1 MKPFKHHNAQSLRE
15 ATTLLRKYNGKA
27 KANAGGTDLLGAM
40 RDRCMAE
47 YPEAVINIK
56 NISGLDYIKE
66 DKKGL
71 RIGALTKLADIASSK
86 KIKDTYKLLA
96 EAAHSVAT
104 PHVRNMATVGGNL
117 AQDVRCWYY
126 RYPQQ
131 VGGPIVCLRKG
142 GKICNALLGDSRY
155 HSIFGGASL
164 NEYPCSSHCPAGID
178 IPAYI
183 SKVNEGDFVEAA
195 HILME
200 KNPIPAITG
209 RVCPIFCEP
218 NCNRSEV
225 DEPVAIR
232 SIERGIGDYILRNA
246 HQFYRA
252 PERESGK
259 RVAIVGSGP
268 AGLTAAFYLRKAGHR
283 VVIFERF
290 SKAGGMLMNSIPA
303 YRLPR
308 LVVEKQIEALQ
319 NMGIEIRVGV
329 EVGSRVTID
338 QLTDEFDAIF
348 IAAGSWKEKLLGVE
362 KEDLAISGLQLLNQ
376 VSSGSDDM
384 RGDRLAIVGGGNVAI
399 DVARTLIRMGAKPVV
414 LYRRTEEQMP
424 AFRDEVEK
432 ARNEGVEFSFLTLPI
447 RISRSGEEITVTCIK
462 MKLGALDGSGRPKPE
477 PVEGSDY
484 TMSFHRLIRAIGE
497 EPDQVFLPEEIRGRT
512 QDPSVLFYRGKNIY
526 LGGDF
531 FTGPS
536 TVIAAIASGRQN
548 ALAIESFLGGGQI
561 SQDGKK
567 MPIHK
572 FAQFLSDVATAHARM
587 KGDTEPKGLT
597 EFDTENSIGL
607 IDREI
612 EKEAHRCFN
621 CGCLAVG
628 PSDVGTALVA
638 LNAQIVTTKRTVSAE
653 DFFTASATCS
663 TILNYDELIKEI
675 QIPKPSVGTRQSYN
689 KFTLRKPIDFAI
701 VSVASAL
708 TVNNGICKEARIV
721 LGGVAPEPLRAKK
734 AEDFLKGQPL
744 EEKSAAE
751 AAGLSLE
758 GAIALP
764 MNEYK
769 VEIAR
774 TLVRRAILD
783 RTD

>member
-1 MKPFKHHNAQSLRE
+1 MKPFKHHNARSLRE
-15 ATTLLRKYNGKA
+15 ATTLMRKYNGKA

-47 YPEAVINIK
+47 YPEAVVNIK
-56 NISGLDYIKE
+56 TISGLDYIKE

-71 RIGALTKLADIASSK
+71 RIGALTTLADIVSSK

-126 RYPQQ
+126 RYPRQ

-142 GKICNALLGDSRY
+142 GKMCYALLGDSRY
-155 HSIFGGASL
+155 HSIFGGARL

-183 SKVNEGDFVEAA
+183 SSVNEGDFAGAA
-195 HILME
+195 HVLME

-232 SIERGIGDYILRNA
+232 SIERGLGDYILRNA
-246 HQFYRA
+246 HQFYRV

-283 VVIFERF
+283 VVVFERF

-303 YRLPR
+303 YRMPR
-308 LVVEKQIEALQ
+308 VVVEKQIEALQ
-319 NMGIEIRVGV
+319 NMGIEIRMGV
-329 EVGSRVTID
+329 EVKSGVTIG
-338 QLTDEFDAIF
+338 QLTDDFDAIF
-348 IAAGSWKEKLLGVE
+348 VAAGSWKERPLGAE
-362 KEDLAISGLQLLNQ
+362 GEDLALSGLQFLNQ
-376 VSSGSDDM
+376 VGSGSGAVRDD
-384 RGDRLAIVGGGNVAI
+384 RVAIVGGGNVAI

-447 RISRSGEEITVTCIK
+447 HISRSGEEIVVTCIK
-462 MKLGALDGSGRPKPE
+462 MKLGAPDRSGRPKPE

-484 TMSFHRLIRAIGE
+484 TMSFHRVIRAIGE
-497 EPDQVFLPEEIRGRT
+497 EPDQSLLPEEIRAPM
-512 QDPSVLFYRGKNIY
+512 QSSSVLSYRGKNIY
-526 LGGDF
+526 LGGDY

-536 TVIAAIASGRQN
+536 TVIEAIASGMQN
-548 ALAIESFLGGGQI
+548 ALAIESSFNEGQV

-567 MPIHK
+567 MAAHT
-572 FAQFLSDVATAHARM
+572 FTQFSSDFATAHTRL
-587 KGDTEPKGLT
+587 KEDTEQKEFI
-597 EFDTENSIGL
+597 EFDAEKPIGL
-607 IDREI
+607 IDSEI

-621 CGCLAVG
+621 CGCLAVS

-653 DFFTASATCS
+653 DFFRASATCS
-663 TILNYDELIKEI
+663 TLLNHDELIKEI
-675 QIPKPSVGTRQSYN
+675 QIPKPAPGTRQNYN
-689 KFTLRKPIDFAI
+689 KFALRKPIDFAI
-701 VSVASAL
+701 VSVASAF
-708 TVNNGICKEARIV
+708 TVDNGVCKEARIV

-734 AEDFLKGQPL
+734 AEDFLNGQPL

-751 AAGLSLE
+751 AAELSLE

-769 VEIAR
+769 VEITR

>member
-1 MKPFKHHNAQSLRE
+1 MKPFKHHNARSLRE
-15 ATTLLRKYNGKA
+15 ATTLLKKYNGKA

-47 YPEAVINIK
+47 YPEAIINIK
-56 NISGLDYIKE
+56 TINNLEYIKE
-66 DKKGL
+66 DKKGI

-96 EAAHSVAT
+96 DAAHSVAS

-126 RYPQQ
+126 RYPRQ

-155 HSIFGGASL
+155 HSIFGGARL

-183 SKVNEGDFVEAA
+183 SRVNEGDLVGAA

-232 SIERGIGDYILRNA
+232 SIERGLGDYILQNA
-246 HQFYRA
+246 HEFYREPA
-252 PERESGK
+252 RESGRK
-259 RVAIVGSGP
+259 VAIVGSGP
-268 AGLTAAFYLRKAGHR
+268 AGLTAAFYLRKAGYR

-290 SKAGGMLMNSIPA
+290 AKAGGMLMHSIPA

-308 LVVEKQIEALQ
+308 VVVEKQIEALQ

-329 EVGSRVTID
+329 EVGSGVTID
-338 QLTDEFDAIF
+338 QLTDEFDEIF
-348 IAAGSWKEKLLGVE
+348 VAAGSWKERLLGV
-362 KEDLAISGLQLLNQ
+362 KGEDLALSGLQFLNQ
-376 VSSGSDDM
+376 VSSGSEDM
-384 RGDRLAIVGGGNVAI
+384 RDDRVAIVGGGNVAI
-399 DVARTLIRMGAKPVV
+399 DVARTLIHMGAKPVV

-424 AFRDEVEK
+424 AFKDEVEK
-432 ARNEGVEFSFLTLPI
+432 ACKEGVEFSFLTLPT
-447 RISRSGEEITVTCIK
+447 RISRSGEEIVVTCIK
-462 MKLGALDGSGRPKPE
+462 MKLGSLDGSGRPKPE
-477 PVEGSDY
+477 PIEGSDY

-497 EPDQVFLPEEIRGRT
+497 EPDQSLLPEGIRAPM
-512 QDPSVLFYRGKNIY
+512 QSISLLSYRGKNIY
-526 LGGDF
+526 LGGDYF
-531 FTGPS
+531 KGPS
-536 TVIAAIASGRQN
+536 TVIEAIASGRQN
-548 ALAIESFLGGGQI
+548 ALAIESSSGEGQI

-567 MPIHK
+567 MTTHG
-572 FAQFLSDVATAHARM
+572 FAQFSSDVATAHTRLKEDA
-587 KGDTEPKGLT
+587 EPKGFIELDA
-597 EFDTENSIGL
+597 EESIGL

-621 CGCLAVG
+621 CGCLAVS

-653 DFFTASATCS
+653 DFFRASAACS
-663 TILNYDELIKEI
+663 TILNHDELIKEI
-675 QIPKPSVGTRQSYN
+675 HIPKPDPGTRQSYN

-708 TVNNGICKEARIV
+708 TVDNGVCKEARIV

-734 AEDFLKGQPL
+734 AEDFLIGNPL

-751 AAGLSLE
+751 AAELSLE
-758 GAIALP
+758 GVIALP

-774 TLVRRAILD
+774 ALVKRAILD

>member
-1 MKPFKHHNAQSLRE
+1 MKPFKHHNARSLRE

-56 NISGLDYIKE
+56 TINGLDYIKE
-66 DKKGL
+66 NKKGL
-71 RIGALTKLADIASSK
+71 RIGALTKLADIANSK
-86 KIKDTYKLLA
+86 KIKNTYKLLA

-104 PHVRNMATVGGNL
+104 PLVRNMATVGGNL

-155 HSIFGGASL
+155 HSIFGGAPL
-164 NEYPCSSHCPAGID
+164 NDYPCSSHCPAGID

-183 SKVNEGDFVEAA
+183 SRVNEGDFMGAA

-209 RVCPIFCEP
+209 RVCPTFCEP

-232 SIERGIGDYILRNA
+232 SIERGLGDYILRNA
-246 HQFYRA
+246 HEFYRK
-252 PERESGK
+252 PERESGR

-290 SKAGGMLMNSIPA
+290 PKAGGMLMHSIPA

-308 LVVEKQIEALQ
+308 VVVEKQIEALQ

-329 EVGSRVTID
+329 EVGSGVTID
-338 QLTDEFDAIF
+338 QLTDEFDAISV
-348 IAAGSWKEKLLGVE
+348 AAGSWKERLLGVE
-362 KEDLAISGLQLLNQ
+362 GEDLALSGLRFLNQ
-376 VSSGSDDM
+376 VNSGSEDM
-384 RGDRLAIVGGGNVAI
+384 RGDRVAIVGGGNVAI

-424 AFRDEVEK
+424 AFRDEVEM

-447 RISRSGEEITVTCIK
+447 HISRSGEEIVVTCIK
-462 MKLGALDGSGRPKPE
+462 MKLGSLDGSGRPKPE
-477 PVEGSDY
+477 PVAGSDY

-497 EPDQVFLPEEIRGRT
+497 GPDQALLPEEIRT
-512 QDPSVLFYRGKNIY
+512 LKQSSSVLSYRRKDIY
-526 LGGDF
+526 LGGDY

-536 TVIAAIASGRQN
+536 TVIEAIASGRQN
-548 ALAIESFLGGGQI
+548 ALAIESSFSEGQI
-561 SQDGKK
+561 SQDGKR
-567 MPIHK
+567 MTIHR
-572 FAQFLSDVATAHARM
+572 FTQFSSDVAIAHTRLNEDA
-587 KGDTEPKGLT
+587 EPKGFI
-597 EFDTENSIGL
+597 EFDAEKPIGL

-621 CGCLAVG
+621 CGCLAVS

-653 DFFTASATCS
+653 DYFSASAACS
-663 TILNYDELIKEI
+663 TILNHDELIKEI
-675 QIPKPSVGTRQSYN
+675 QIPKPFVGIRQSYN

-701 VSVASAL
+701 VSVASVL
-708 TVNNGICKEARIV
+708 TVDNGVCKEARIV
-721 LGGVAPEPLRAKK
+721 IGGVAPEPIRAKK

-744 EEKSAAE
+744 EEKSAAV
-751 AAGLSLE
+751 AAELSLE
-758 GAIALP
+758 GAIPIA

-769 VEIAR
+769 VEIAK
-774 TLVRRAILD
+774 TLVRRTILD

>member
-27 KANAGGTDLLGAM
+27 KANAGGTDILGAM

-47 YPEAVINIK
+47 YPEALINIK
-56 NISGLDYIKE
+56 TINGLEYIKE
-66 DKKGL
+66 DKKGI
-71 RIGALTKLADIASSK
+71 RIGALTKLADIANSK

-96 EAAHSVAT
+96 EAVHSVAT

-155 HSIFGGASL
+155 HSIFGGARL
-164 NEYPCSSHCPAGID
+164 NEYPCSSNCPAGID

-183 SKVNEGDFVEAA
+183 EKVREGSSDEGAQ
-195 HILME
+195 ILME
-200 KNPIPAITG
+200 YNPIPAITG
-209 RVCPIFCEP
+209 RICPIFCEP

-232 SIERGIGDYILRNA
+232 SIERGLGDYILRNA
-246 HQFYRA
+246 QRFYREPA
-252 PERESGK
+252 CESGK

-268 AGLTAAFYLRKAGHR
+268 AGLTAAYYLRKAGHR

-290 SKAGGMLMNSIPA
+290 SKAGGMLMHSIPA

-308 LVVEKQIEALQ
+308 VVVEKQIEALQ

-329 EVGSRVTID
+329 EVGSKVTLD
-338 QLTDEFDAIF
+338 QLTDDFDAIF
-348 IAAGSWKEKLLGVE
+348 VAAGSWKERLLGVE
-362 KEDLAISGLQLLNQ
+362 GEDLVLSGLQFLNQ
-376 VSSGSDDM
+376 VSSGSKDIM
-384 RGDRLAIVGGGNVAI
+384 GDRVAIVGGGNVAI
-399 DVARTLIRMGAKPVV
+399 DVARTLIGMGAKTVV

-432 ARNEGVEFSFLTLPI
+432 ARNEGVEFTFLTLPI
-447 RISRSGEEITVTCIK
+447 HISRSGKEIVVTCIK

-477 PVEGSDY
+477 PVQGSDY
-484 TMSFHRLIRAIGE
+484 TMSFHRIIRAIGE
-497 EPDQVFLPEEIRGRT
+497 EPDQALLPEEIRRMT
-512 QDPSVLFYRGKNIY
+512 QDSSVLSYRGKNIY

-548 ALAIESFLGGGQI
+548 ALAIESSLGGGQI
-561 SQDGKK
+561 PQDGKK
-567 MPIHK
+567 MTIHK
-572 FAQFLSDVATAHARM
+572 FAQFSSDVAAAHTRL
-587 KGDTEPKGLT
+587 KENIEPKGLT
-597 EFDTENSIGL
+597 EFDTEKSIGV

-612 EKEAHRCFN
+612 EKEAHHCFN

-653 DFFTASATCS
+653 EFFTASATCS
-663 TILNYDELIKEI
+663 TILNHDELIKEI
-675 QIPKPSVGTRQSYN
+675 RIPKPAPGTRQSYN

-701 VSVASAL
+701 VSVASSL
-708 TVNNGICKEARIV
+708 TVDNGVCKEARIV

-734 AEDFLKGQPL
+734 AEGFVNGQPL

-751 AAGLSLE
+751 AAELSLE
-758 GAIALP
+758 GVIALP
-764 MNEYK
+764 MNDYK

-774 TLVRRAILD
+774 TLVRRAMLD